1 MTKVR
6 LTVMLIAALVL
17 AAVPLSSQT
26 EQKPSFEVVSVKP
39 SPPMTG
45 GPIRIGGGAQ
55 GDRFVMASATLRMLL
70 QTAYQRSSNTP
81 LSGQLQII
89 GGPGWME
96 SDRYDVQARADCSSG
111 AIPRERLQ
119 LMVQSMLE
127 DRFQL
132 KAHMETRELPIYN
145 LMVAKDGPKIK
156 PSDDQTPLPF
166 AAAGPPRPCDATSTA
181 AAPPAPPPPPPGGRG
196 GAFPFDPGRPPPRG
210 SVMMSSSP
218 TGMTL
223 QATAMP
229 VSNLVGLLQQQ
240 LGRTI
245 VDKTNLKGLFDF
257 KLTYSPEG
265 LSSPFGRGG
274 LLPPPGGAPAG
285 PSPVPAA
292 ADPVPSIFTALQ
304 ELGLRLESS
313 KGPVEVLV
321 IESVQKPTEN

>member
-1 MTKVR
+1 MKKVR
-6 LTVMLIAALVL
+6 PTVMLVATLILT
-17 AAVPLSSQT
+17 AVPLASQT
-26 EQKPSFEVVSVKP
+26 QQKPSFEVVSVKP

-45 GPIRIGGGAQ
+45 GPIRVGGGAQ
-55 GDRFVMASATLRMLL
+55 GDRFVMSSATLRMLL
-70 QTAYQRSSNTP
+70 QMAYQRAGNTP
-81 LSGQLQII
+81 LSGQMQII

-96 SDRYDVQARADCSSG
+96 SDRYDVQATADCSGG

-127 DRFQL
+127 ERFQL

-145 LMVAKDGPKIK
+145 LLVAKDGPKIK
-156 PSDDQTPLPF
+156 PSEDQTPMPF
-166 AAAGPPRPCDATSTA
+166 LAAGPPRPCDSTSTA

-196 GAFPFDPGRPPPRG
+196 FPFDPGSPPPRG
-210 SVMMSSSP
+210 SVRMMSSP

-229 VSNLVGLLQQQ
+229 IANMVGLLQQQ

-245 VDKTNLKGLFDF
+245 VDKTDLKGLFDF

-265 LSSPFGRGG
+265 LSDPLFGRGG
-274 LLPPPGGAPAG
+274 PLPPSGGAPAG

-292 ADPVPSIFTALQ
+292 ADPVPSIFTAIQ

>member
-1 MTKVR
+1 MKKIR
-6 LTVMLIAALVL
+6 PMVMLLAAFIL

-26 EQKPSFEVVSVKP
+26 EQKPSFEVVSIKA

-45 GPIRIGGGAQ
+45 GPIRVGGGPQ
-55 GDRFVMASATLRMLL
+55 GDRFVMSSATLRMLL
-70 QTAYQRSSNTP
+70 QTAYQRASNTP

-96 SDRYDVQARADCSSG
+96 SDRFDVQATADCTGG

-145 LMVAKDGPKIK
+145 LLVAKDGPKIK

-166 AAAGPPRPCDATSTA
+166 QVAGPQRPCDSTA
-181 AAPPAPPPPPPGGRG
+181 AAPAPPTPPPPPGGRG
-196 GAFPFDPGRPPPRG
+196 VPFAPGSPPPRG
-210 SVMMSSSP
+210 SVMVSASP

-223 QATAMP
+223 QAGAMP
-229 VSNLVGLLQQQ
+229 VANLAGLLEQQ
-240 LGRTI
+240 LGRLV
-245 VDKTNLKGLFDF
+245 VDKTDLKGLYDF

-265 LSSPFGRGG
+265 LASPLFGRGG
-274 LLPPPGGAPAG
+274 LPPPPGGAPAG
-285 PSPVPAA
+285 ASPVPAA
-292 ADPVPSIFTALQ
+292 ADPVPSLFTAIQ

-313 KGPVEVLV
+313 RGPVEVLV
-321 IESVQKPTEN
+321 IDSVQKPTEN

>member
-1 MTKVR
+1 
-6 LTVMLIAALVL
+6 MLMAALML

-26 EQKPSFEVVSVKP
+26 QQKPAFEVVSIKP
-39 SPPMTG
+39 SPPLTG
-45 GPIRIGGGAQ
+45 GAIRIGGGAK
-55 GDRFVMASATLRMLL
+55 GDRFVMTSATLRMLL
-70 QTAYQRSSNTP
+70 QTAYQRASNTP
-81 LSGQLQII
+81 LSGQMQII

-96 SDRYDVQARADCSSG
+96 SDRYDVQATADCSGG

-145 LMVAKDGPKIK
+145 LLVAKGGPKVK
-156 PSDDQTPLPF
+156 PSEDQTPPF
-166 AAAGPPRPCDATSTA
+166 VAAGPPRPCDSTA
-181 AAPPAPPPPPPGGRG
+181 TTPPPPPPPGGGRG
-196 GAFPFDPGRPPPRG
+196 FPFDPGSPPPRG
-210 SVMMSSSP
+210 SIMMMSSQ

-229 VSNLVGLLQQQ
+229 VANLVGLLQQQ
-240 LGRTI
+240 LGRTV
-245 VDKTNLKGLFDF
+245 VDKTDLEGLFDF
-257 KLTYSPEG
+257 KLTFSPEG
-265 LSSPFGRGG
+265 LASPFGRGA

-292 ADPVPSIFTALQ
+292 TDPVPSIFTAIQ

>member
-1 MTKVR
+1 MKKVR
-6 LTVMLIAALVL
+6 PTVMLVAALIL
-17 AAVPLSSQT
+17 AAVPLASQT
-26 EQKPSFEVVSVKP
+26 AQKPSFEVVSVKP
-39 SPPMTG
+39 SPPMG
-45 GPIRIGGGAQ
+45 SGPIRIGGGAQ
-55 GDRFVMASATLRMLL
+55 GDRFFMASATLRMLL
-70 QTAYQRSSNTP
+70 QMAYQRASNTP
-81 LSGQLQII
+81 LSGQMQII

-96 SDRYDVQARADCSSG
+96 SDRYDVQARADCSGG

-119 LMVQSMLE
+119 LMMQSMLE

-132 KAHMETRELPIYN
+132 KAHLETRELPIYN
-145 LMVAKDGPKIK
+145 LVVAKDGPKIK
-156 PSDDQTPLPF
+156 LSDDQTPLPF
-166 AAAGPPRPCDATSTA
+166 MAAGPPRPCDSTSTA

-196 GAFPFDPGRPPPRG
+196 FPFDPGSPRPRG
-210 SVMMSSSP
+210 SVMMSSSL

-229 VSNLVGLLQQQ
+229 IANLVGLLQQQ

-245 VDKTNLKGLFDF
+245 VDKTDLKGLFDF

-265 LSSPFGRGG
+265 LSDPLFGRGG
-274 LLPPPGGAPAG
+274 SLPPPGGAPAG

-292 ADPVPSIFTALQ
+292 ADPVPSIFTAIQ